1 MVLVLVNNNIPAGMY
16 IWPPTYK
23 NFNFKYKLSSIN
35 NISSLPMCPPKSKNV
50 FVQKKKKKNTME
62 ICKPN
67 IFQSAFPLSLL
78 GKLAQNRNVNWSQWG
93 NHFH

>member
-35 NISSLPMCPPKSKNV
+35 NISTYVSTQVKKCICA
-50 FVQKKKKKNTME
+50 KKKKKNTME